1 MGSRKPLINY
11 STILSV
17 FTLVGMLLAS
27 AMGAQLGVVP
37 LLDVSGVL
45 FFLAGLV
52 AIIILRGATVKQAK
66 SIEAKEVVEAS
77 S

>member
-1 MGSRKPLINY
+1 
-11 STILSV
+11 
-17 FTLVGMLLAS
+17 MLLAS